1 MSTFLVVF
9 IISSGLLTFFLLL
22 TFFYYQQIQKM
33 QMTEELEK
41 KEKSLDIILEKYAL
55 KEKKNVML
63 EKLAQI
69 TQIIA
74 ETESEIAEKTSQR
87 TKLAEESFKE
97 RSSEVEIIQQADVK
111 YRTFAKGLSS
121 AMPISEEERQR
132 DLKDLKNVM
141 EILESLEETKY
152 LKDQKTVDVARGL
165 FFDKMSQKIN
175 SIINELNL
183 RDHKIIPN
191 DRLIFHSL
199 KSIHQLKNEDF
210 DSIFNIMKE
219 TGFFNDFIEINPEL
233 SLIVFKREKLSFN
246 QSEKVL
252 LAFAYAEDYLTP
264 QKLMELTEWNNY
276 FAMKVINSLKE
287 KELLTIYDEN
297 IKIDGFGNVDERKKW
312 NEFIENQIKQEKE
325 DFERK
330 RGRQKEREDEFKEK
344 MRLKQQKLKKIE
356 DQRLKDIDD
365 LKVTI
370 EKLEEIAYFDTKPS
384 SQEITREQ
392 ISEKILEYYE
402 QNLILNGGLVQ
413 FAKIYDHIK
422 EDYPKIIVKKILDVL
437 HKFQEMQMIKDSFM
451 LGRGRIYLFQEME
464 LDDKDK
470 EFLLFTINK
479 KPMTKEEFLKGL
491 KWDEENLLKIMKKL
505 QGYNILRIEKN
516 KIVIPGIKQ
525 TEVIDEK

>member
-33 QMTEELEK
+33 QLTEEFEK

-55 KEKKNVML
+55 KEKKNVMM

-69 TQIIA
+69 SQIIA

-97 RSSEVEIIQQADVK
+97 RKSEVEIIQQADVK
-111 YRTFAKGLSS
+111 YRTFFQDLSS
-121 AMPISEEERQR
+121 AMPISEEERQKDLT
-132 DLKDLKNVM
+132 DLKSAIEM
-141 EILESLEETKY
+141 LESLDETKY

-183 RDHKIIPN
+183 KEYKIIPN

-199 KSIHQLKNEDF
+199 KSVPQLKNEDF
-210 DSIFNIMKE
+210 ETIFNIMKE
-219 TGFFNDFIEINPEL
+219 TGFFNDFIEVNPEL

-264 QKLMELTEWNNY
+264 QKLMELTEWNND
-276 FAMKVINSLKE
+276 FALKVINSLKE

-312 NEFIENQIKQEKE
+312 IEFIENQIKQEKE

-330 RGRQKEREDEFKEK
+330 RHRQKEREDEFKEK

-356 DQRLKDIDD
+356 DQRLNDIDD
-365 LKVTI
+365 LKI
-370 EKLEEIAYFDTKPS
+370 AMQKLEEIAYFDTKPS

-402 QNLILNGGLVQ
+402 QNLILNGGLMQ
-413 FAKIYDHIK
+413 FSKIYEHIK
-422 EDYPKIIVKKILDVL
+422 EDYPKINVKKILDVL

-451 LGRGRIYLFQEME
+451 LGRGRIYMFQEIE

-516 KIVIPGIKQ
+516 KIIIPGIKQ
-525 TEVIDEK
+525 TEVIDEE